1 MVNRAELL
9 TYRVAGRCIRI
20 DELALR
26 DYLASR
32 AVIPLGPHKLTG
44 HDIPRRHLPAHLQ

>member
-32 AVIPLGPHKLTG
+32 EVIPRGPHKLAG
-44 HDIPRRHLPAHLQ
+44 YDIPRRHLPAHLQ